1 MTPIVEERNTEPHV
15 PEAEYR
21 IASVEK
27 RPVHKRKVE
36 DYLQNLHR
44 GRPAPQTSEA
54 TEVFNLDD
62 EESDQDSVAEEAGE
76 DEPYEGS
83 LQHLDQMRHFILE
96 SSAYQILRRRLEEFV
111 KPSLYS
117 RLRDLVTRWST
128 PEHKNHGD
136 SARYKLRNLVT
147 ELQHVSPH
155 EIHFEHDQN
164 IFRIVRFI
172 SRYQHI
178 VERWTGEPWDWW
190 PLPRCLRP
198 LGESETRLRWK
209 CALIDDAAMW

>member
-83 LQHLDQMRHFILE
+83 LQHLDQMRHFILKAPLTK
-96 SSAYQILRRRLEEFV
+96 SFV
-111 KPSLYS
+111 VGSKSL
-117 RLRDLVTRWST
+117 LN
-128 PEHKNHGD
+128 P
-136 SARYKLRNLVT
+136 RYTLGF
-147 ELQHVSPH
+147 
-155 EIHFEHDQN
+155 EI
-164 IFRIVRFI
+164 
-172 SRYQHI
+172 
-178 VERWTGEPWDWW
+178 W
-190 PLPRCLRP
+190 
-198 LGESETRLRWK
+198 
-209 CALIDDAAMW
+209 